1 MLVSF
6 APQILLY
13 GFSVVLFGLLQA
25 YRKFGATSLAPVL
38 GNVVTIT
45 AYLVFASLDHNAPLA
60 RTPLAAKLVLSIG
73 TTMNIGMLVLVTL
86 PATWRLRLRLAAHA
100 AVPARRGAAGPAAWR
115 WSACSSSS
123 PPTSTA

>member
-1 MLVSF
+1 PVSQALNPVNPNADCSHADMINATSFMLVSF

-25 YRKFGATSLAPVL
+25 YRKFGATSLAPVI

-60 RTPLAAKLVLSIG
+60 RTPLTAMLVLSIG
-73 TTMNIGMLVLVTL
+73 TTLNLLMLVIIAL
-86 PATWRLRLRLAAHA
+86 PATW
-100 AVPARRGAAGPAAWR
+100 
-115 WSACSSSS
+115 
-123 PPTSTA
+123 